1 MLAEIKLMYDVYDVS
16 LCTYMYVWCESRK
29 SETPFRLTKLDWCT
43 YQIVEKYDDVYV
55 LYNYFGTRQT
65 DRQTA
70 SISTSVSRV
79 SMSTS
84 EETGR
89 TTIQSGYVYGRR
101 SITDSQAYEPT
112 YNGRH
117 SSTHSTCFFISQ
129 VKKLLLVSSAA
140 RWPDC
145 CRRRLCSIH
154 WRCSVRILAKS
165 DPHHPQICT
174 DAELEP
180 VPKRRSLTR
189 RPYRTDPDVE
199 CLETQIKRGI
209 VY

>member
-1 MLAEIKLMYDVYDVS
+1 MMMCMYCITISARD
-16 LCTYMYVWCESRK
+16 
-29 SETPFRLTKLDWCT
+29 
-43 YQIVEKYDDVYV
+43 
-55 LYNYFGTRQT
+55 RQT
-65 DRQTA
+65 DRRPAFPHQYRASVCRRARKRVALLYRVATCTGGGQSRTA
-70 SISTSVSRV
+70 RPTSR
-79 SMSTS
+79 
-84 EETGR
+84 R
-89 TTIQSGYVYGRR
+89 TTGATAVH
-101 SITDSQAYEPT
+101 TA
-112 YNGRH
+112 H
-117 SSTHSTCFFISQ
+117 AFFISQ

-199 CLETQIKRGI
+199 CLETQIQRGI